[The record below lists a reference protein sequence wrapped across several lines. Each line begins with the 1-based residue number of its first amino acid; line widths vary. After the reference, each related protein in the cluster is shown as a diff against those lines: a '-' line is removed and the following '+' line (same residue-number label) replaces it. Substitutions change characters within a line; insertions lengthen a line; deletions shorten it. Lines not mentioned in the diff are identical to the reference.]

1 VVGRNKVLLHPPA
14 QMLTGYPLSSLH
26 DSLIFVD
33 EQITILAVLLGP
45 AGGNNGNG
53 TAYRTLPCV
62 DLGGWAVD
70 SMRQLGSSA
79 SSSTWSTGASGWKT
93 PSSWQASESTAG
105 ASSKTDSATISQP
118 YPTYR
123 MTRRHRRDNSHRV

>member
-1 VVGRNKVLLHPPA
+1 
-14 QMLTGYPLSSLH
+14 MLTGYSLSSLH

-62 DLGGWAVD
+62 DLGGWAID

-79 SSSTWSTGASGWKT
+79 SPTSKSAYYPWSTGPSTWQT
-93 PSSWQASESTAG
+93 PSSTSSRQASETPAG
-105 ASSKTDSATISQP
+105 AAASSSKTDAATTSQP